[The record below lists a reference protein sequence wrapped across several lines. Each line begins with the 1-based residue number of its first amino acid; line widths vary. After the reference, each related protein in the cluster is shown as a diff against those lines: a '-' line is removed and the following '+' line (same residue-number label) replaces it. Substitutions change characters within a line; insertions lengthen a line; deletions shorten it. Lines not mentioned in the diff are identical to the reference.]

1 MRHTMHAYPNVEQKC
16 TTLFGTVPNVDL
28 DYATHKRG
36 YLLAFTDVTVTNNG
50 PLTRLLRN
58 FRMRCGR
65 SIGGPLASPLR
76 MTHDQILA
84 IFDRALE
91 QDDWPTSG
99 DSPRTFVAPGETMTS
114 SADEAGARSE
124 SKRRKKD
131 AVATVTRLHP
141 RKRTRA
147 HR

>member
-1 MRHTMHAYPNVEQKC
+1 
-16 TTLFGTVPNVDL
+16 
-28 DYATHKRG
+28 
-36 YLLAFTDVTVTNNG
+36 
-50 PLTRLLRN
+50 
-58 FRMRCGR
+58 
-65 SIGGPLASPLR
+65 
-76 MTHDQILA
+76 MTHVQILA

-99 DSPRTFVAPGETMTS
+99 DGPRMFVAPGETMTS
-114 SADEAGARSE
+114 SVDEAGARSE

-131 AVATVTRLHP
+131 AVATVTRPEAEARSHL